1 MNRFEIGK
9 PPLRANVGHPPL
21 EEPAKM
27 KLPAASGRGIRK
39 NIIKAAMQKTPGS
52 SPIVYAD

>member
-27 KLPAASGRGIRK
+27 KLPAASGRGI
-39 NIIKAAMQKTPGS
+39 KAEK
-52 SPIVYAD
+52 I